1 MLVGITAD
9 GTAQVVRLFPPWI
22 APKPSQFPMGGPQA
36 GSIMT
41 NASIVS
47 FDGKT
52 LVVDLGG
59 EKPTITVTPETRI
72 AKPCRRRSPRSSRCA
87 GHRCWHAEGDLLVA
101 MTVTILTEPPVIRK
115 LTSALPTP

>member
-1 MLVGITAD
+1 
-9 GTAQVVRLFPPWI
+9 
-22 APKPSQFPMGGPQA
+22 MGGPQA

-47 FDGKT
+47 FDGKA

-72 AKPCRRRSPRSSRCA
+72 AKPVPSTFSEIKPGARVTAVGTP
-87 GHRCWHAEGDLLVA
+87 EGDLLVA
-101 MTVTILTEPPVIRK
+101 TTVTIITEPPVIRA
-115 LTSALPTP
+115 S